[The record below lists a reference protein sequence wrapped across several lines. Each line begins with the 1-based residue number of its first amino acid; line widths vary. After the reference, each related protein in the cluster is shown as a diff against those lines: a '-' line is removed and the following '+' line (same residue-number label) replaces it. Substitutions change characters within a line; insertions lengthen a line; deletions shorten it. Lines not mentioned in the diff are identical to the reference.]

1 MAQTIKI
8 KRSTGSAAPSTL
20 AQGELAYSKG
30 SDTFYVGDPST
41 ANTPI
46 AIGGALKNNAGTV
59 QLATGI
65 TAAAVRTAIG
75 VDAAGTDN
83 STNVTLA
90 GTRDYITISGQTIT
104 RNAINLSTDITST
117 LAIGNGGT
125 GATTA
130 AQARANLGVDAAGTD
145 NSTDV
150 TLAGTPNYIT
160 ISGQTIT
167 RNLIDLTTDVT
178 GDLPIA
184 EGGTGASTASGARSN
199 LGLGALA
206 TLSAVGAAQIT
217 DNSVGAAELS
227 VTGNGT
233 SGQYLVSDGDGT
245 FSWVTPPVDD
255 DVSVSN
261 LETRLPQ
268 IDTAVT
274 IGNGVTITAGGNFV
288 VTGDLTV
295 SGTTT
300 TVNSETIAL
309 ADNIIELNSNL
320 TGTDTPTEDAG
331 IRINRGS
338 GVDQFLYWD
347 EGNDRWETA
356 PVGGTGTPVGS
367 ITGVTA
373 GTGLSGGGTS
383 GAVTV
388 NIASGGVG
396 STQLATNAVT
406 NAKITN
412 GAVSFAK
419 ISSAAVTTSAETF
432 SDSDTQ
438 LMTAAAIDDRILSYG
453 YTTNVGDIT
462 GVTAGLGLSGGG
474 ASGSVTLNVD
484 LSELTDMTAAVD
496 GAQDELIL
504 LDNGADRRKLISEI
518 ALSQFNND
526 AGWTS
531 NVGDITQV
539 TISSTDGSISGT
551 GVGSSGAI
559 SFDLEVAS
567 IDGGTY

>member
-8 KRSTGSAAPSTL
+8 KRSTGSSAPATL

-46 AIGGALKNNAGTV
+46 PVGGAIKNNAGTPV
-59 QLATGI
+59 LATGI
-65 TAAAVRTAIG
+65 TAAEIRSLIS
-75 VDAAGTDN
+75 VDPAGTDN
-83 STNVTLA
+83 STNVSLNT
-90 GTRDYITISGQTIT
+90 TSHDYLGLSGQVIT
-104 RNAINLSTDITST
+104 LGAIDLAADVTGT
-117 LAIGNGGT
+117 LPVGNGGT
-125 GATTA
+125 GATTEA
-130 AQARANLGVDAAGTD
+130 GARTNLGLGIGTDVQAYDAALESISGLTHTSGKMLYTTGTD
-145 NSTDV
+145 TYA
-150 TLAGTPNYIT
+150 LA
-160 ISGQTIT
+160 TIT
-167 RNLIDLTTDVT
+167 AAGRALLDDASASAQRTT
-178 GDLPIA
+178 
-184 EGGTGASTASGARSN
+184 

-217 DNSVGAAELS
+217 DNSVGAAELNVS
-227 VTGNGT
+227 GNCK
-233 SGQYLVSDGDGT
+233 SGQHLVSDGDGS
-245 FSWVTPPVDD
+245 FSWVTPVDN

-261 LETRLPQ
+261 LEARLPQ

-274 IGNGVTITAGGNFV
+274 IGNGVTVTAGGDFV

-331 IRINRGS
+331 IRVNRGS

-356 PVGGTGTPVGS
+356 PVGGTATPIGS

-383 GAVTV
+383 GGVTL
-388 NIASGGVG
+388 S
-396 STQLATNAVT
+396 LD
-406 NAKITN
+406 
-412 GAVSFAK
+412 FAEL
-419 ISSAAVTTSAETF
+419 T
-432 SDSDTQ
+432 D
-438 LMTAAAIDDRILSYG
+438 MTADIAGTTEFILQNGTVESRKAASEIKLSAFNNDAG
-453 YTTNVGDIT
+453 WTSNVGDIT
-462 GVTAGLGLSGGG
+462 NVTAGVGLSGGG

-484 LSELTDMTAAVD
+484 LSELTDMTAAVN

-504 LDNGADRRKLISEI
+504 LDAGADRRKLISEI

-531 NVGDITQV
+531 NVGDITAV

-551 GVGSSGAI
+551 GTGGTGAI
-559 SFDLEVAS
+559 SFDLEVAT